1 MSLYEDG
8 HVKTEAR
15 GGLLVTVK
23 AETGVMQLQAQE
35 HLRVPAKHRG
45 LRGGGR
51 GRIPTQL
58 SEGGWSCQH
67 LDLRLQPQKYVMFL
81 LFLSHPFVVLCYG
94 RPMKIGQVTTTVSSE
109 RLRLLL
115 HNTNQSFNQCGHFQH
130 FLEWA

>member
-58 SEGGWSCQH
+58 SEGGWPCQH

-94 RPMKIGQVTTTVSSE
+94 SPRKLTTDGHMLSS
-109 RLRLLL
+109 LFSKCPGVDKLDHMVNASLIV
-115 HNTNQSFNQCGHFQH
+115 
-130 FLEWA
+130 